1 MIKRCVLADT
11 YQRPWRGLLKRAM
24 MLFFPLFVVKEEIS
38 EVKLIIFISLNISM
52 MGKISVRA

>member
-1 MIKRCVLADT
+1 MERFIKTCHDVI
-11 YQRPWRGLLKRAM
+11 
-24 MLFFPLFVVKEEIS
+24 FFPLFVVKEEIS